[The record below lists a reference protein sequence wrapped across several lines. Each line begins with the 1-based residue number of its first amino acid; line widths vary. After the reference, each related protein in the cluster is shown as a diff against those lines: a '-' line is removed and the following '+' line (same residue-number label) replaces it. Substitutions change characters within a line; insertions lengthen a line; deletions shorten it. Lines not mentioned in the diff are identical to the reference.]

1 MKLPKE
7 EIKLIDNYLKE
18 KNIKHLDIRAE
29 LLDHLVTEFEEKSN
43 YSLIKDYLLSK
54 VDFIKNF
61 SKKHQKTIHWSYQNK
76 LWVQFAKFFYKPKF
90 ILILFVLVALGYI
103 SLQLFGLKT
112 FSYICYFTLLILI
125 IYPLVYQIKYSKA
138 VKNVQSMQSL
148 FGITALPS
156 VFLYAFFPIKDVM
169 LENPLLLIIY
179 YSFAILLGFSAV
191 IIIENDRKKVLEK
204 YHQLV
209 NKE

>member
-1 MKLPKE
+1 
-7 EIKLIDNYLKE
+7 
-18 KNIKHLDIRAE
+18 
-29 LLDHLVTEFEEKSN
+29 
-43 YSLIKDYLLSK
+43 
-54 VDFIKNF
+54 
-61 SKKHQKTIHWSYQNK
+61 
-76 LWVQFAKFFYKPKF
+76 
-90 ILILFVLVALGYI
+90 
-103 SLQLFGLKT
+103 
-112 FSYICYFTLLILI
+112 
-125 IYPLVYQIKYSKA
+125 
-138 VKNVQSMQSL
+138 MQSL